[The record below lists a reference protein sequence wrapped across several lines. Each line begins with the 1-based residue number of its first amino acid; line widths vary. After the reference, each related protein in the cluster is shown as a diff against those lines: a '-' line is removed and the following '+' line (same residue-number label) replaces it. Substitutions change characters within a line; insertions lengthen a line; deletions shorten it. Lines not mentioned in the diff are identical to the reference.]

1 MGSFRGLECGPDGG
15 RGGAEGDQLCLW
27 SGWNAGSS
35 GLAAGARGRG
45 AAEAGARV
53 MRTHQ
58 EIDARS
64 LAMHRLIAE
73 KVRRDPALLEAAKAT
88 LARWRSIGDGSTR
101 PYDEQWERVLNEGL
115 EATVR
120 IALEESERGGA
131 MRQCSPFPGIL
142 APRERFAFLRAWK
155 DSHETSGP

>member
-1 MGSFRGLECGPDGG
+1 
-15 RGGAEGDQLCLW
+15 
-27 SGWNAGSS
+27 
-35 GLAAGARGRG
+35 
-45 AAEAGARV
+45 
-53 MRTHQ
+53 MRTHR

-73 KVRRDPALLEAAKAT
+73 KVRREPALLEAAKAT
-88 LARWRSIGDGSTR
+88 LARWRGIGDGSTR

-120 IALEESERGGA
+120 AALEESERGDA

-155 DSHETSGP
+155 DSHS